1 MSQISQDD
9 ADFLTSERIANSDS
23 DFLEVDS
30 STVGEVKL
38 VGTLQQLNNIV
49 SAQPA
54 LKEFLNDSY
63 EHNSLPDSVT
73 ISVTEEDAN
82 GIMVRRHVVEFPI
95 KDYKPL

>member
-23 DFLEVDS
+23 DFLEADS
-30 STVGEVKL
+30 STVGEFKL

-54 LKEFLNDSY
+54 IKEFLNDLY
-63 EHNSLPDSVT
+63 ENNSLPKILEMSVCKEDVNG
-73 ISVTEEDAN
+73 IVTE
-82 GIMVRRHVVEFPI
+82 IVVEFPI